1 MSSHPLCS
9 WIGHD
14 IQRQL
19 SPIQGLVSICQRKK
33 TNHRKQ
39 QRKFRVFVFK
49 HPMSR
54 RRRVQWTLRIHRPHQ
69 QAPLRFSF
77 PRYFLPQSDYIF
89 FLNSMG
95 NVWSS
100 PSSIYSLKN
109 KILSIIFSSLS
120 STRFEAENLL
130 LPPNHL
136 NCNIISTQVNIW
148 CCALKYHS
156 FPFSLSFFS

>member
-1 MSSHPLCS
+1 MQQLRLVPHHCFSTRVPMSSHPLCS

-33 TNHRKQ
+33 TNHRKE

-100 PSSIYSLKN
+100 PSSIYPLKN
-109 KILSIIFSSLS
+109 KILSIIFSPLHPQDLRPKICS
-120 STRFEAENLL
+120 
-130 LPPNHL
+130 
-136 NCNIISTQVNIW
+136 
-148 CCALKYHS
+148 YHRTT
-156 FPFSLSFFS
+156 